1 MDRLFDKNNVKKD
14 FDNAINRIVAIES
27 VRNHLVQ
34 KKKIK
39 VELNKVNIVDY
50 EMKNDDSIRASPQ

>member
-1 MDRLFDKNNVKKD
+1 MERLFDKNNVKKD

-34 KKKIK
+34 KKK
-39 VELNKVNIVDY
+39 N
-50 EMKNDDSIRASPQ
+50 